1 MWTTYWWEVTDEESD
16 LCGEE
21 FFTELPDDATMVAHR
36 EYAYEIFPS
45 VALHCLGEVSQ
56 EEAEL
61 MGLDT
66 Y

>member
-1 MWTTYWWEVTDEESD
+1 MWTTYWWIIDTEDSD

-21 FFTELPDDATMVAHR
+21 FFTELENGSLEAHWDYVR
-36 EYAYEIFPS
+36 DLFP
-45 VALHCLGEVSQ
+45 GEHLRCFGRVS
-56 EEAEL
+56 EAQAEA